1 MSSIAKKS
9 IESLIYKIRNASTR
23 PYPFGHIYL
32 NEVLTQSLY
41 NELLDNLPHEDEMQP
56 IEDVRPVKGYKERF
70 VMSINSEINNLIS
83 EEKANFWFEFASILR
98 DGQFAHALLD
108 CFKPDIDQR
117 FHENKKLEL
126 YDEILLVN
134 DRTNYSL
141 GPHTDSPRK
150 VITVLFYLPTDHS
163 NPDYGTSLYRPKE
176 QSFTCKGGP
185 HHKFDRF
192 NLVHTMSYL
201 PNSMFAFAKS
211 DRSFHG
217 VEKLSEEGVNRWLM
231 LYDIYQK
238 TQ

>member
-1 MSSIAKKS
+1 MSSIAHKS
-9 IESLIYKIRNASTR
+9 IESLIYRIRNAAPR
-23 PYPFGHIYL
+23 PYPYRHIYL
-32 NEVLTQSLY
+32 NDVLTQSFY

-56 IEDVRPVKGYKERF
+56 IEEVRPVKGYKERF
-70 VMSINSEINNLIS
+70 VVSINSDLKNQIS
-83 EEKANFWFEFASILR
+83 KEKANFWLEFASALR

-108 CFKPDIDQR
+108 CFKQEIDQR

-150 VITVLFYLPTDHS
+150 VITVLFYLPRDDSHPE
-163 NPDYGTSLYRPKE
+163 NGTSLYRPKE
-176 QSFTCKGGP
+176 QSFICKGGP
-185 HHKFDRF
+185 HYKFDRF
-192 NLVHTMSYL
+192 NLVHTLSYL

-217 VEKLSEEGVNRWLM
+217 VEKLAAEGINRWLM

-238 TQ
+238 NQ